1 VDSGLFVGSIRPV
14 SAPPRRKAAT
24 IGILLGLLL
33 AALDSTLVATAL
45 PVILEKLDG
54 ITLYFLPNAVFMVVQ
69 TASMPIWGRLSD
81 LYGRRRFHLAAT
93 SILLLGSVFCALSA
107 TFPVFV
113 ASRAVQGLGAG
124 GLMSL
129 SFTMIADLYE
139 LEDRAKMQ
147 GAISSVWGLAA
158 LAGPLLGG
166 WIAHAWH
173 WSGIFWLNLPVG
185 IASAV
190 VVQAVW
196 ERKAPEG
203 KGRPDL
209 AGALLLVLAS
219 GAALAGCSVASR
231 SGWGHPAALGSFA
244 AVAALVLAL
253 AAVERRREDP
263 FIAYDLFRIRLFAT
277 GAFTGVCAM
286 ICMFDAIQHI
296 PFLVVGVL
304 RRTPTAGGLMLTCMM
319 VPWMVCSAATRT
331 LLARFSY
338 RALAAAGMLLSGSAY
353 LVLDRVGV
361 GSSLFP
367 VIAAMGLLGAGL
379 GLTVAPL
386 LIAAQNAV
394 PKSRLGAAT
403 SLTQFTRSMG
413 AFAGLALVAT
423 MFLGPFGGREP
434 DGLIDYRMRH
444 DPEQLR
450 ALVAPLREGLSHAF
464 HGGLGAAALGL
475 GLAFLIP
482 AGKAAELKASAAA
495 SEA

>member
-1 VDSGLFVGSIRPV
+1 VTVH
-14 SAPPRRKAAT
+14 PRRKTAT
-24 IGILLGLLL
+24 VGILLGLLL
-33 AALDSTLVATAL
+33 SALDSTLVATAL

-54 ITLYFLPNAVFMVVQ
+54 FTLYFLPNAVFMVVQ
-69 TASMPIWGRLSD
+69 TSSMPIWGRMSD
-81 LYGRRRFHLAAT
+81 LYGRRSFHLAAVV
-93 SILLLGSVFCALSA
+93 ILLAGSVLCARSGSLP
-107 TFPVFV
+107 FFV

-147 GAISSVWGLAA
+147 GAISSVWGIAA

-166 WIAHAWH
+166 WITHAWD
-173 WSGIFWLNLPVG
+173 WTGIFWLNLPIG
-185 IASAV
+185 IASAI

-203 KGRPDL
+203 KARPDL
-209 AGALLLVLAS
+209 AGALLLLLAA

-231 SGWGHPAALGSFA
+231 SGWTHPAALGSFA
-244 AVAALVLAL
+244 AVAVLVLAL

-296 PFLVVGVL
+296 PFLVVGIL
-304 RRTPTAGGLMLTCMM
+304 RRTPTTGGLMLTCMM
-319 VPWMVCSAATRT
+319 VPWMACSGATRA

-338 RALAAAGMLLSGSAY
+338 RALAATGMLLAGAAY
-353 LVLDRVGV
+353 ALLDRVGV
-361 GSSLFP
+361 GSSLVP
-367 VIAAMGLLGAGL
+367 VIGAMGLLGAGL

-423 MFLGPFGGREP
+423 MFLAPFGGREP
-434 DGLIDYRMRH
+434 QGLIDYRMHH

-450 ALVAPLREGLSHAF
+450 AIVAPLREGLGHAF

-475 GLAFLIP
+475 VLALLIP
-482 AGKAAELKASAAA
+482 AGKAAELKAAAEPA
-495 SEA
+495 RG